1 MSPQYTN
8 PGGAEFDKELSSPLQ
23 FPTTRAVFREG
34 HSPHMYLVM
43 PYNNRRPFS
52 NCREDNL
59 SRRTILLAGT
69 VRQWDDS
76 IDDASGI
83 MTLMVPAGLM

>member
-8 PGGAEFDKELSSPLQ
+8 PGDAEFDKELSSPLQ
-23 FPTTRAVFREG
+23 FPTTRAMFSEG

-43 PYNNRRPFS
+43 PYNKRRPFS
-52 NCREDNL
+52 DCREDNL
-59 SRRTILLAGT
+59 SGRTIPLAGT

-76 IDDASGI
+76 TGDASGI
-83 MTLMVPAGLM
+83 ISLIVPAGLM